1 MRPHQRARF
10 PRVVRSLLPAI
21 LALVA
26 SGGVIAQTP
35 LAMTVHT
42 VTALTQPPAV
52 EHNFT
57 VTNAGSVSVTLTDLG
72 SKLTSPLTPA
82 PLAYVAMA
90 VTQGASVVG
99 TPVTAPGTPI
109 TFSAT
114 ASTTY
119 TIHVVGLPGTNVGSG
134 PIEEDVNDANGN
146 RIYTSIDTLSAPS
159 QQPSQVG
166 LLADKLT
173 VPNGGGGSY
182 TVALNDL
189 QFPAALQAAALLLI
203 DTTTGNAVAQVT
215 SGSPQVAALN
225 TTDSYQLIAY
235 GVEASGQTG
244 GLFGVAVTPATGPAI
259 YNKLV
264 TVGAVTLLQT
274 SVSGTPAS
282 SFTLGASGATLQLSN
297 LPFPTVPLTSVGAA
311 LVDATTQTVPAS
323 VTATGTQNV
332 NAPST
337 TDSYEVYAYAV
348 PDSTAKWGSYS
359 VSVQQGT
366 AFPFLEAQAVSAAGS
381 SIQAFTFDIPIA
393 AAGSYTFTLTDF
405 KFPAALAANG
415 AALGAVQ
422 NGSVIGSINAAGNFS
437 ASPSQGVVTLLA
449 YGEAGSS
456 PGLMGIDLSPAAGG
470 AAVFDVTEGIGTGF
484 SSTSFTATSAQSVQ
498 ADVADLSFP
507 AALANLDLA
516 VTSGTKLIGQISS
529 AGSSG
534 NFPFTTTAN
543 TTYNVNVLAQPA
555 TPTNSQQ
562 AAAGTYAMSV
572 DAAPTVTLTA
582 SATSVTSGGTVNLT
596 WSVTN
601 ATSCTASA
609 SPSNAAWSGSETPS
623 ASGGPLTTSA
633 ISATTTFT
641 LSCTGGGG
649 TASGT
654 ATVNVAAPPS
664 SGGGHGG
671 GGAFDPELLLAL
683 AVLLALRIS
692 AATAGRSAA
701 SPARSDPP

>member
-10 PRVVRSLLPAI
+10 PRVVRRLLPAI

-26 SGGVIAQTP
+26 SGGAIAQTP

-82 PLAYVAMA
+82 PLASVAMA
-90 VTQGASVVG
+90 VTQGASVMG

-109 TFSAT
+109 TFTAT
-114 ASTTY
+114 SNTTY

-134 PIEEDVNDANGN
+134 PIEEDVNDSSGN
-146 RIYTSIDTLSAPS
+146 RIYSSIDTLSAPS

-173 VPNGGGGSY
+173 VQNGGSY

-215 SGSPQVAALN
+215 SGSPQTATLN

-235 GVEASGQTG
+235 GVEGSAQQG
-244 GLFGVAVTPATGPAI
+244 GLFGVAVTPATGAAI

-282 SFTLGASGATLQLSN
+282 SFTLGASGATLQLTDLS
-297 LPFPTVPLTSVGAA
+297 FPTVPLTSVGAA
-311 LVDATTQTVPAS
+311 LVDAATQTVPAS
-323 VTATGTQNV
+323 VTTTGAQNL

-337 TDSYEVYAYAV
+337 TDGYEVYAYAV

-381 SIQAFTFDIPIA
+381 GIQAFTFDTAIA
-393 AAGSYTFTLTDF
+393 AAGSYAFTLTDF

-415 AALGAVQ
+415 AALGAAQ
-422 NGSVIGSINAAGNFS
+422 NGRLIGSLNAAGNFS
-437 ASPSQGVVTLLA
+437 ASPSQGIVTLLVF
-449 YGEAGSS
+449 GESGSS
-456 PGLMGIDLSPAAGG
+456 PGLMGIDLSPAGGG

-543 TTYNVNVLAQPA
+543 TNYNVNVLAQPA

-596 WSVTN
+596 WSATN

-609 SPSNAAWSGSETPS
+609 SPSNSAWSGSETPS

-633 ISATTTFT
+633 ISATTTFS

-649 TASGT
+649 TASAT
-654 ATVNVAAPPS
+654 ATVNVAAQPS

-683 AVLLALRIS
+683 ALILALRIS
-692 AATAGRSAA
+692 GATAGRFAA